1 MKAKSAKGFFL
12 LEIMIGIVV
21 VMIATSVGY
30 QYYDNYLTEQLN
42 QVTAQQHKQV
52 IKAAQT
58 YIKSNYNTIAAQSM
72 PYTISMATLQ
82 SSGLLP
88 SSMSKNP
95 YGQSYSV
102 VVRNPGSGLM
112 ALVVT
117 SGGQVIEEGS
127 LPRIARLV
135 GAEGGYV
142 SSTNSAIANG
152 AFKAWN
158 ETLSNYGV
166 APGAGHLAG
175 SIFFDNASIASDF
188 LYRSA
193 VSGMPALNTMNTD
206 INMGGHNVNNA
217 GSLNGASANITG
229 TVSANAV
236 SANTVTTTTLSANS
250 VNTNTSTV
258 NGNQSVAGTQSV
270 GALQNSGTTILNGP
284 TTINAATTVN
294 GAFVGSSV
302 KSNLD
307 VIASRYLQLNTAV
320 TEGTSCSSLGVGY
333 VARDSSGAILSCQS
347 GVWKSQGLGLGEGQ
361 TWQDVLANRVNN
373 TTYTNTTG
381 RTIML
386 AVTSCNCRWTQI
398 DGYVDG
404 KRIGYSYA
412 GDYGGTSIMSIIVPP
427 SSTYR
432 VYWHNLRGQPAG
444 ADEWYE
450 LR

>member
-1 MKAKSAKGFFL
+1 MSLGVSMKAKSAKGFFL

-58 YIKSNYNTIAAQSM
+58 YIKSNYSTIAAQSM

-88 SSMSKNP
+88 SSLSKNP

-142 SSTNSAIANG
+142 SSTNTAIANG

-206 INMGGHNVNNA
+206 INMGGA
-217 GSLNGASANITG
+217 
-229 TVSANAV
+229 
-236 SANTVTTTTLSANS
+236 
-250 VNTNTSTV
+250 
-258 NGNQSVAGTQSV
+258 
-270 GALQNSGTTILNGP
+270 
-284 TTINAATTVN
+284 
-294 GAFVGSSV
+294 
-302 KSNLD
+302 
-307 VIASRYLQLNTAV
+307 
-320 TEGTSCSSLGVGY
+320 
-333 VARDSSGAILSCQS
+333 
-347 GVWKSQGLGLGEGQ
+347 
-361 TWQDVLANRVNN
+361 
-373 TTYTNTTG
+373 
-381 RTIML
+381 
-386 AVTSCNCRWTQI
+386 
-398 DGYVDG
+398 
-404 KRIGYSYA
+404 
-412 GDYGGTSIMSIIVPP
+412 
-427 SSTYR
+427 
-432 VYWHNLRGQPAG
+432 
-444 ADEWYE
+444 
-450 LR
+450 